1 MKIVDVSSLG
11 ETVDAINEGF
21 FWGRRLSRTE
31 REEAAR
37 WIAGRQ
43 GLPGAYRGG
52 ALPAPTQKD
61 IENGIRLFT
70 GEKVRTRAGIAHVLG
85 EEACRT
91 LILLSVPLSEVKAAL
106 QRATDAMSSC
116 LQKALRSKRWQDRP
130 GEYCC
135 GRCTLAIWRHMAVG
149 GLSDAVPDRWLRDG
163 IRTLNSNR
171 TGDGKWKR
179 YPFYYT
185 LLTLTEI
192 DSASARKEMN
202 YAAPTCEKILRRSP
216 RDDRF
221 DQRRRAV
228 LERVLQKC

>member
-1 MKIVDVSSLG
+1 
-11 ETVDAINEGF
+11 
-21 FWGRRLSRTE
+21 
-31 REEAAR
+31 
-37 WIAGRQ
+37 
-43 GLPGAYRGG
+43 
-52 ALPAPTQKD
+52 
-61 IENGIRLFT
+61 
-70 GEKVRTRAGIAHVLG
+70 
-85 EEACRT
+85 
-91 LILLSVPLSEVKAAL
+91 
-106 QRATDAMSSC
+106 
-116 LQKALRSKRWQDRP
+116 
-130 GEYCC
+130 
-135 GRCTLAIWRHMAVG
+135 MAVG

-216 RDDRF
+216 RDDRW